1 MENHLPIYRYFRNI
15 YSNSYEITVGFASI
29 VKLTAMKLSLSSL
42 FILLLFSFQGNAQ
55 MPVLKIKTA
64 NTQQESVNLQKL
76 NIDVQITGNIAKTVM
91 TMTFYNNSNR
101 VLEGE
106 LTFPMPE
113 GVTISR
119 YALDINGKMR

>member
-1 MENHLPIYRYFRNI
+1 
-15 YSNSYEITVGFASI
+15 
-29 VKLTAMKLSLSSL
+29 MKLSLSSL
-42 FILLLFSFQGNAQ
+42 FLLVLFSFQGNAQ